1 MTSSDHGS
9 TARRNTKL
17 WIAFAVVSVTII
29 AVVMINVLLADETT
43 PILIRADPT
52 ETYDPVEAGEPP
64 PEGFRQLLARDQ
76 IAPVYE
82 PEFTSA
88 DTVDW
93 PQDMLVVAISG
104 ESESKAYPVTH
115 LNQREMVID
124 HIDGE
129 PILVSW

>member
-1 MTSSDHGS
+1 LGV
-9 TARRNTKL
+9 
-17 WIAFAVVSVTII
+17 ISVTII
-29 AVVMINVLLADETT
+29 AVVLIDGLPADETT
-43 PILIRADPT
+43 PTLIRADPT

-64 PEGFRQLLARDQ
+64 PEGFRQLLTRDQ
-76 IAPVYE
+76 IAPVYD

-93 PQDMLVVAISG
+93 PQDMLVLAISG
-104 ESESKAYPVTH
+104 TSESKAYPVTH

>member
-1 MTSSDHGS
+1 MTPSDHGS
-9 TARRNTKL
+9 TAPSNPKI
-17 WIAFAVVSVTII
+17 WIALVVILVTIMAVVTI
-29 AVVMINVLLADETT
+29 NGLLAEEAVPT
-43 PILIRADPT
+43 LVRADPV

-64 PEGFRQLLARDQ
+64 PDGFRQLLARDQ

-104 ESESKAYPVTH
+104 ASESKAYPVTH

>member
-1 MTSSDHGS
+1 MTPSDHGS
-9 TARRNTKL
+9 TAPSNTKI
-17 WIAFAVVSVTII
+17 WIALVVILVAII
-29 AVVMINVLLADETT
+29 AVVTIKGLLTEETAPT
-43 PILIRADPT
+43 LIRADPV

-88 DTVDW
+88 ATVDW

-104 ESESKAYPVTH
+104 ASESKAYPVTH

>member
-9 TARRNTKL
+9 TAPSNAKI
-17 WIAFAVVSVTII
+17 WIAFAVILVAII
-29 AVVMINVLLADETT
+29 AVVTINGLLGDETAPT
-43 PILIRADPT
+43 LIRADPV
-52 ETYDPVEAGEPP
+52 ETYDPVEAGELPP
-64 PEGFRQLLARDQ
+64 DGFRQLLARDQ

-104 ESESKAYPVTH
+104 TSESKAYPVTH

-124 HIDGE
+124 HIDDE

>member
-9 TARRNTKL
+9 TAPSNAKI
-17 WIAFAVVSVTII
+17 WIAFAVILVAII
-29 AVVMINVLLADETT
+29 AVVMINGLLGDETT
-43 PILIRADPT
+43 PTLIRADPI

-104 ESESKAYPVTH
+104 TSESKAYPVTH

>member
-1 MTSSDHGS
+1 MTLSDPGSS
-9 TARRNTKL
+9 ARRNAKIWAAL
-17 WIAFAVVSVTII
+17 GVISVTII
-29 AVVMINVLLADETT
+29 AVALIDGLPADETT
-43 PILIRADPT
+43 PTLIRADPT

-64 PEGFRQLLARDQ
+64 PEGFRQLLTRDQ
-76 IAPVYE
+76 IAPVYD

-93 PQDMLVVAISG
+93 PQDMLVLAISG
-104 ESESKAYPVTH
+104 TSESKAYPVTH

>member
-1 MTSSDHGS
+1 MTPSDHGS
-9 TARRNTKL
+9 TAPRNEKI
-17 WIAFAVVSVTII
+17 WIALVVITAII
-29 AVVMINVLLADETT
+29 AVVTINGLLGDETAPT
-43 PILIRADPT
+43 LIRSDPV

-64 PEGFRQLLARDQ
+64 PDGFRQLLARDQ

-104 ESESKAYPVTH
+104 TSESKAYPVTH

-124 HIDGE
+124 HIDDE

>member
-9 TARRNTKL
+9 TAPSNAKI
-17 WIAFAVVSVTII
+17 WIAFAVILVAII
-29 AVVMINVLLADETT
+29 AVVMINGLLGDETT
-43 PILIRADPT
+43 PTLIRADPS

-64 PEGFRQLLARDQ
+64 PEGFRQLLTRDQ
-76 IAPVYE
+76 IAPVYD